1 MIIELLLAVTLSDG
15 LAAVNAGD
23 YEKAQKNFAQFVN
36 EHPNDAGLAQA
47 TLWLARLE
55 QNPETSRKIYLQVVD
70 NYRQSPYADSAFL
83 EASSIDYA
91 FGLYQQ
97 AATKLKQLLALYP
110 GSPLVPESNY
120 WLGVCYIILGDKTSA
135 EASFKRAKDAGAGSL
150 WGTLAQKELDG
161 LNNSSTSPP
170 QNEGG
175 FSVQV
180 GSFSDRSRA
189 EKLLSD
195 YKTKGR
201 AGEIKEV
208 GVSGST
214 YYRVWLGPFNTEA
227 DARNYAETLKAQGTA
242 AMVVKR

>member
-1 MIIELLLAVTLSDG
+1 MIIELLLAVTLSEG
-15 LAAVNAGD
+15 LVAVNAGD
-23 YEKAQKNFAQFVN
+23 YEKAQKTFAQFIS
-36 EHPNDAGLAQA
+36 EHPSDAGLAQA

-70 NYRQSPYADSAFL
+70 SYRQSPYADSAFL

-97 AATKLKQLLALYP
+97 AATKLKQLVVLYP
-110 GSPLVPESNY
+110 RSPLIPEACY
-120 WLGVCYIILGDKTSA
+120 WLGLCYCILGDRTSA
-135 EASFKRAKDAGAGSL
+135 ESIFKQSRDSGVGSL
-150 WGTLAQKELDG
+150 WGSLAQQELDA
-161 LNNSSTSPP
+161 LNKVTTPP
-170 QNEGG
+170 PLNEGG
-175 FSVQV
+175 FAVQV